1 MDTYEGKQETPASL
15 HKFLYCQGN
24 PIGHR
29 DPRGRDMEELT
40 VMDID
45 SSELGMQLPGVAS
58 ALKSAASGGPDVTEA
73 VDATLAVIFHGG
85 VEQRSGER
93 VRRLVNIEPNETAT
107 HRFFDDRL

>member
-1 MDTYEGKQETPASL
+1 
-15 HKFLYCQGN
+15 
-24 PIGHR
+24 
-29 DPRGRDMEELT
+29 MEELT